1 MIQLRSVTYT
11 YPNRE
16 SPALDAVDL
25 VVEAG
30 EFVVVTGP
38 SGSGK
43 STALRTING
52 LVPHFSGGAI
62 SGEVLVNDLQVIQD
76 GPQVISRHVGFVSQN
91 PEAQTILEKVEPEI
105 AFALENA
112 AVPWL
117 EMHERVEEAM
127 ARLGLTSLRSRA
139 ITTLSGGE
147 RQRVAIASALAL
159 RPKILV
165 LDEPTSQLDPKS
177 AAEVLHI
184 LRDLNRDL
192 GLTIVLAEHRLER
205 VLPYADT
212 MAYFENGRVLAHDTV
227 RRTLAYISQ
236 PPPLVDLA
244 RRQNWD
250 PVPLTLDEA
259 QKLIPAQATRP
270 AEQQNPDK
278 GGPSSPLD
286 LADPILQTRGL
297 TFSYTNHVLAL
308 DKVDLAL
315 HRGEVLAIMG
325 QNGSGKSTLLRCI
338 IGLLDPSAGDVLL
351 NGESV
356 LEHDTVALARRI
368 AYLPQ
373 YPDDLLYAETVHQ
386 ELEITLDN
394 HEIVSEERIEAA
406 LDDLG
411 LAGLEEAYPR
421 DLSTGQRQRV
431 ALGAIT
437 VSQPEILLLD
447 EPTRG
452 QDGQIK
458 QQLVSIW
465 KRWKDSGMGLIVVTH
480 DVELA
485 VQLADRVLILAEG
498 KIEAYG
504 SLVEVLSSSATFAPE
519 IARLFPGS
527 GWLTVG
533 DAVDGLARM
542 QRDRQ

>member
-1 MIQLRSVTYT
+1 MIQLRSVTYS

-16 SPALDAVDL
+16 TPALDGVDL
-25 VVEAG
+25 LIETG
-30 EFVVVTGP
+30 EFVVVAGP

-52 LVPHFSGGAI
+52 LVPHFSGGKI
-62 SGEVLVNDLQVIQD
+62 SGEVLVNDLQVIQV
-76 GPQVISRHVGFVSQN
+76 GPQVLSRHVGFVSQN

-117 EMHERVEEAM
+117 EMHERVGDAM
-127 ARLGLTSLRSRA
+127 ARLGLTSLRKRA
-139 ITTLSGGE
+139 IITLSGGE

-159 RPKILV
+159 RPDILV
-165 LDEPTSQLDPKS
+165 LDEPTSQLDPQS

-184 LRDLNRDL
+184 LRDLNHDL

-205 VLPYADT
+205 VLPYADK
-212 MAYFENGRVLAHDTV
+212 MVYFENGRVVAHDTV
-227 RRTLAYISQ
+227 RRTLAYIPQ
-236 PPPLVDLA
+236 PPPIIDLA
-244 RRQNWD
+244 RRRNWD
-250 PVPLTLDEA
+250 PVPLTMDEA
-259 QKLIPAQATRP
+259 QKMIPARVTGRLD
-270 AEQQNPDK
+270 EQTSEEITPPESEDR
-278 GGPSSPLD
+278 S
-286 LADPILQTRGL
+286 DPILQTKDL
-297 TFSYTNHVLAL
+297 TFAYNSQVLAL
-308 DKVDLAL
+308 EGVDLSL
-315 HRGEVLAIMG
+315 HRGEILAIMG

-338 IGLLDPSAGDVLL
+338 IGLLEPSAGDVLL
-351 NGESV
+351 NGRSV
-356 LEHDTVALARRI
+356 LGRDTVELARRI

-373 YPDDLLYAETVHQ
+373 YPDDLLYAETVQQ
-386 ELEITLDN
+386 ELEITLGN
-394 HEIVSEERIEAA
+394 HEILSNERIETT
-406 LDDLG
+406 LNNLG
-411 LAGLEEAYPR
+411 LAGLEDAYPR

-458 QQLVSIW
+458 QQLASIW
-465 KRWKDSGMGLIVVTH
+465 NRWKAAGMGLIVVTH

-504 SLVEVLSSSATFAPE
+504 PPAEVMANSETFAPE

-527 GWLTVG
+527 GWLTVE
-533 DAVDGLARM
+533 DAADGLAKIHS
-542 QRDRQ
+542 DD